1 MNPRLSLVV
10 TALSSTLAAVACAG
24 YSAPAV
30 APTREVAGTCQPAF
44 GAQVCSWAQ
53 MSGSKVLAVGATV
66 PMAAID
72 NTPVDAPMV
81 WPPVVDAV
89 VPMPAE
95 ARSATGIDHLALY
108 WEHHGHPPKP
118 FLTPHFDFH
127 FYTISD
133 ADRRAIDC
141 SSKAKPAVLPPG
153 YSLPDVEIPGIGMLT
168 GLCVSAMGMHSLVT
182 TDLEATTPFSGTMV
196 LGFYDTRPIFFE
208 PMIAKAKLE
217 EKQSF
222 TVPMVMPAGL
232 AAGVHYPTKFEAVYD
247 ATIPGY
253 RLVFSGF
260 GT

>member
-1 MNPRLSLVV
+1 MNYKLSLAA
-10 TALSSTLAAVACAG
+10 ALSFSLAAAACAS

-44 GAQVCSWAQ
+44 GSQVCSWAQ
-53 MSGSKVLAVGATV
+53 ISGSKVLAVGVTV

-72 NTPVDAPMV
+72 STPLDGPMV
-81 WPPVVDAV
+81 WPPVVAAV
-89 VPMPAE
+89 VAMPAE
-95 ARSATGIDHLALY
+95 ARAATGMDHLTIY

-133 ADRRAIDC
+133 ADRKTIDC
-141 SSKAKPAVLPPG
+141 ANKAKPAVIPPG
-153 YSLPDVEIPGIGMLT
+153 YSLLDVDIPGLGMLT
-168 GLCVSAMGMHSLVT
+168 GLCVPGMGMHSLVT

-196 LGFYDTRPIFFE
+196 LGFYNTRPIFFE
-208 PMIAKAKLE
+208 PMVAKAKLE

-222 TVPMVMPAGL
+222 TLPMVVPAGL

-247 ATIPGY
+247 TSIPGY
-253 RLVFSGF
+253 RLVFSDF